1 MSTPP
6 DIRSVLMEEWYKLKD
21 TTMEEVS
28 LWDAFVSLVRDKV
41 SVYLITLKAD
51 MTILECIAKGLSVR
65 SIFQKTGIPSKM
77 VRKASFTWGLTPLH
91 KTLDFN
97 PFLVYNSGM
106 TPNMLELLMR
116 EILQEPLDLVTCK
129 TIITNIERYKELQE
143 ILRKEDI

>member
-1 MSTPP
+1 MDTPP
-6 DIRSVLMEEWYKLKD
+6 DIRSVLMEAWYELND
-21 TTMEEVS
+21 ATVEEVS
-28 LWDAFVSLVRDKV
+28 LWDAFVSLVKDRV

-51 MTILECIAKGLSVR
+51 MTLLEYIARGLSVR

-77 VRKASFTWGLTPLH
+77 VRKAAFTWGLTPLH

-106 TPNMLELLMR
+106 TPSMLELLMKD
-116 EILQEPLDLVTCK
+116 ILQEPLDLVTCK